1 MRRVIGITLAL
12 ALGLVLPTAAAQP
25 KIGEVVGHTYAT
37 DVTAQIN
44 GHTLRSYNI
53 GGTTAV
59 VAEDLKDYG
68 FTVVWNEAERS
79 LTVER
84 NLEGQITG
92 DYQPQG
98 PAQPLGA
105 VSGDIYATDIKTY
118 VQGERVE
125 SFALHGETAIAL
137 SQLERTGT
145 LVWNGESRTA
155 EFTLAED
162 PMEFVL
168 EREEAQL
175 NNSGLSCWFER
186 YPGPGGTLAVYGQ
199 NGTPHGSACRMLY
212 VAKNGRQIQI
222 DELLPDYGF
231 GTQYYLEPRDI
242 TFDETGTYL
251 TFITPVKSEENGETK
266 DWGDTK
272 CTVST
277 AGSLISMVSL
287 RQPLEQWDV
296 YCPGV
301 SSAMDAQKP
310 TEITVTRETDAYEA
324 SIQSAH
330 FAYSEIGVSVSNES
344 VLISGRSYGT
354 GAQDEESTYQKAVSA
369 LRSLKIPDVM
379 DENFVQANTDSQRQ
393 QASQYFRVT
402 KNGQPISGVLWWS
415 RGNGHVDLNF
425 TFDQNVSLDVG
436 DVVEVWIGVPE
447 EN

>member
-1 MRRVIGITLAL
+1 MW
-12 ALGLVLPTAAAQP
+12 P
-25 KIGEVVGHTYAT
+25 KT
-37 DVTAQIN
+37 DDR
-44 GHTLRSYNI
+44 LRSTNSELLP
-53 GGTTAV
+53 V
-59 VAEDLKDYG
+59 
-68 FTVVWNEAERS
+68 TVR
-79 LTVER
+79 
-84 NLEGQITG
+84 
-92 DYQPQG
+92 
-98 PAQPLGA
+98 
-105 VSGDIYATDIKTY
+105 
-118 VQGERVE
+118 
-125 SFALHGETAIAL
+125 
-137 SQLERTGT
+137 
-145 LVWNGESRTA
+145 
-155 EFTLAED
+155 
-162 PMEFVL
+162 
-168 EREEAQL
+168 
-175 NNSGLSCWFER
+175 
-186 YPGPGGTLAVYGQ
+186 
-199 NGTPHGSACRMLY
+199 
-212 VAKNGRQIQI
+212 I

-251 TFITPVKSEENGETK
+251 TFITPVKSEENGESK

-310 TEITVTRETDAYEA
+310 TEITVTRETGAYEA
-324 SIQSAH
+324 SIQSAR
-330 FAYSEIGVSVSNES
+330 FAYSEIGVRVSNES

-415 RGNGHVDLNF
+415 RGSGHVDLNF